1 MFPRVQSWNKRTTA
15 GIAISTIWFV
25 GVLLIGEQGDL
36 TPEASRMLAIFGA
49 AVVLW
54 VTEAIPLAATSIG
67 VILAE
72 ILLISDEAL
81 ITTASDGYEP
91 PPFAS
96 IYAALANPTLML
108 FLGGFVLAEA
118 ASKYHLDRNLASVL
132 LRPFGTSPKLVIA
145 GMMSITAVMSM
156 FMSNTATT
164 AAMMA
169 VVLPVAA
176 GLTDPGTKAALVL
189 AVPVAANVG
198 GIGTPIGSPP
208 NAIALG
214 RLSEEGIDVDF
225 LKWMVLAVPLA
236 LVVLVAAWFFL
247 TRRVGEDA
255 PDVRIEVG
263 GAFETS
269 TAAVILY
276 VTFAGTVV
284 IWLTESVHGI
294 PSSITGFLPVVIL
307 LSTQVF
313 STDDLRRLNWHVLWL
328 VGGGIALGSG
338 VGTTGLDEWFVGLFD
353 WSSFSTLLLTAI
365 LAVLAITLSTVIS
378 NSATANLLVPIGV
391 SLALSGAAD
400 LDPVLAG
407 VVIALA
413 CSLAMA
419 LPVST
424 PPNAVAYAS
433 GYIETRDLATV
444 GLAVGAVG
452 IILLLFVAAPIWDA
466 TGLL

>member
-96 IYAALANPTLML
+96 IYASLANPTLML

-132 LRPFGTSPKLVIA
+132 LRPFGTSPRFVIA

-156 FMSNTATT
+156 FMSNAATT

-176 GLTDPGTKAALVL
+176 GLTDAGGT
-189 AVPVAANVG
+189 G
-198 GIGTPIGSPP
+198 
-208 NAIALG
+208 
-214 RLSEEGIDVDF
+214 
-225 LKWMVLAVPLA
+225 
-236 LVVLVAAWFFL
+236 
-247 TRRVGEDA
+247 
-255 PDVRIEVG
+255 
-263 GAFETS
+263 
-269 TAAVILY
+269 
-276 VTFAGTVV
+276 
-284 IWLTESVHGI
+284 
-294 PSSITGFLPVVIL
+294 
-307 LSTQVF
+307 
-313 STDDLRRLNWHVLWL
+313 
-328 VGGGIALGSG
+328 
-338 VGTTGLDEWFVGLFD
+338 
-353 WSSFSTLLLTAI
+353 
-365 LAVLAITLSTVIS
+365 
-378 NSATANLLVPIGV
+378 
-391 SLALSGAAD
+391 
-400 LDPVLAG
+400 
-407 VVIALA
+407 
-413 CSLAMA
+413 
-419 LPVST
+419 
-424 PPNAVAYAS
+424 
-433 GYIETRDLATV
+433 
-444 GLAVGAVG
+444 
-452 IILLLFVAAPIWDA
+452 
-466 TGLL
+466 